1 MPLIR
6 SNLAQN
12 GTSGNRSGLEKEGES
27 LMELEQRVK
36 TLEYEMKILKNEIQ
50 RTLMDIQ
57 EQILV
62 HYYPSLRRE
71 DDTPSDGIIQTFE
84 SIQKKRPAEET
95 SPPPQAKK
103 VSLEE
108 VQAVE
113 EEVSPASEAEMSQDD
128 LMHLSAWVSK
138 AVKKMGGERTRKLVQ
153 AYTEKGFATTKV
165 EGFLL
170 KLTAMSNDETP
181 PEKVEMQETLGIL
194 LELNKLLGLETDVE
208 TALSLIEEAGLG

>member
-1 MPLIR
+1 LPPLT
-6 SNLAQN
+6 L
-12 GTSGNRSGLEKEGES
+12 KKGEIFV
-27 LMELEQRVK
+27 ELEQRVK

-50 RTLMDIQ
+50 RTLLDIQ

-71 DDTPSDGIIQTFE
+71 DDTPSEGIVQTFE
-84 SIQKKRPAEET
+84 SLQGKKVPTEET

-103 VSLEE
+103 ISLEE
-108 VQAVE
+108 VQAME
-113 EEVSPASEAEMSQDD
+113 EEEASPPPEAEMSQDD

-138 AVKKMGGERTRKLVQ
+138 AVKQMGGERTRKLIQ
-153 AYTEKGFATTKV
+153 AYTEKGFATPRV

-181 PEKVEMQETLGIL
+181 PEKVEMKETLSIL
-194 LELNKLLGLETDVE
+194 LELNKLLGLEANVE
-208 TALSLIEEAGLG
+208 TALSLIEEADLG

>member
-1 MPLIR
+1 ML
-6 SNLAQN
+6 
-12 GTSGNRSGLEKEGES
+12 KKGE
-27 LMELEQRVK
+27 MFVELEQRVK

-50 RTLMDIQ
+50 RTLLDIQ

-71 DDTPSDGIIQTFE
+71 DDTPSEGIVQTFE
-84 SIQKKRPAEET
+84 SLQGKKVPTEET

-103 VSLEE
+103 ISLEE
-108 VQAVE
+108 VQAME
-113 EEVSPASEAEMSQDD
+113 EEEASPPPEAEMSQDD

-138 AVKKMGGERTRKLVQ
+138 AVKQMGGERTRKLIQ
-153 AYTEKGFATTKV
+153 AHTEKGFATPRV

-181 PEKVEMQETLGIL
+181 PEKVEMKETLSIL
-194 LELNKLLGLETDVE
+194 LELNKLLGLEANVE
-208 TALSLIEEAGLG
+208 TALSLIEEADLG